1 MSYPNAAHGLKTV
14 YQSQLIGIIAA
25 VLMFIPVI
33 NILAAIAIVAS
44 LVLYMVGLNQT
55 AKDDAG
61 YRTAFTLVIAQ
72 LVVSLLGNIIGGSTF
87 GSILSLVNDV
97 LALAVLY
104 YVCTTTNR
112 LLQNVCAPES
122 VTTRGTTVWKINV
135 ICTIVEVVCGL
146 LAMIP
151 SASLQLL
158 ASFVTLL
165 AAIAQLVGT
174 ILYILYLRDAY
185 RALETSEAPHVY
197 VGPEV

>member
-72 LVVSLLGNIIGGSTF
+72 LVVSLLGNIIGGTF

-97 LALAVLY
+97 LALAVL
-104 YVCTTTNR
+104 
-112 LLQNVCAPES
+112 NVCAPES

-185 RALETSEAPHVY
+185 RALETGEAPHVY

>member
-72 LVVSLLGNIIGGSTF
+72 LVVSLLGNIIGGTF

-185 RALETSEAPHVY
+185 RALETGEAPHGY

>member
-72 LVVSLLGNIIGGSTF
+72 LVVSLLGNIIGGTF
-87 GSILSLVNDV
+87 GSF
-97 LALAVLY
+97 
-104 YVCTTTNR
+104 
-112 LLQNVCAPES
+112 P
-122 VTTRGTTVWKINV
+122 G
-135 ICTIVEVVCGL
+135 
-146 LAMIP
+146 
-151 SASLQLL
+151 
-158 ASFVTLL
+158 
-165 AAIAQLVGT
+165 
-174 ILYILYLRDAY
+174 
-185 RALETSEAPHVY
+185 
-197 VGPEV
+197 